1 MTHDISSII
10 GKHVK
15 DMYGSHFGKI
25 LGTMTDIDGSIQTVG
40 VDCGSDGLKEIPYDQ
55 LVLQGSIVI
64 HIPKWRLDAQKILRE
79 KSLTLKRLKALNN
92 IVSDNDEM
100 KSDAE
105 LVHQTYKSKLHNLDE
120 IEEKIKSRLTLRLE
134 EIEEQEKSIKVIL
147 FDAKVQFKSGEL
159 SEPTF
164 ESIRKHTHNILER
177 LSHERT
183 EVTNIQSR
191 IDDLSLECLDA
202 IQEPKA
208 MIQESAISYLDSNT
222 GTITESSI
230 PNPPNNNTESPDTIP
245 PTAHENSDNRNNDD
259 PDWIS
264 RMQSQ

>member
-1 MTHDISSII
+1 MTHDISTII

-15 DMYGSHFGKI
+15 DMYGSPFGKI
-25 LGTMTDIDGSIQTVG
+25 LGTMTDIDGSVQTVG
-40 VDCGSDGLKEIPYDQ
+40 VDCGSNGLKEIPYDQ
-55 LVLQGSIVI
+55 LVLQGNIVI

-105 LVHQTYKSKLHNLDE
+105 LIHQTYKSKLHNLDE
-120 IEEKIKSRLTLRLE
+120 MEEKIKTKLRIRLE
-134 EIEEQEKSIKVIL
+134 EIDEQEKSIKVIL

-159 SEPTF
+159 SEATF
-164 ESIRKHTHNILER
+164 ESVQKYTHNILER

-183 EVTNIQSR
+183 EVTNIQGR

-208 MIQESAISYLDSNT
+208 VIQESAISYLDSNT

-230 PNPPNNNTESPDTIP
+230 PNPPSDNTESPGTVP
-245 PTAHENSDNRNNDD
+245 PMAHENPDNRNDD
-259 PDWIS
+259 DSDWLS
-264 RMQSQ
+264 RMESQ

>member
-1 MTHDISSII
+1 
-10 GKHVK
+10 
-15 DMYGSHFGKI
+15 MYGSHFGKI

-120 IEEKIKSRLTLRLE
+120 IEEKIKSKLTLRLE